1 MNTGV
6 LLLEGEKEALG
17 GDEIKYFPLLPERQY
32 KEGSAAQVH
41 FRLAESQFYRLLS
54 GAYSN
59 Q

>member
-1 MNTGV
+1 M
-6 LLLEGEKEALG
+6 LDGEREALAG
-17 GDEIKYFPLLPERQY
+17 SKIKYFPLIPERQY